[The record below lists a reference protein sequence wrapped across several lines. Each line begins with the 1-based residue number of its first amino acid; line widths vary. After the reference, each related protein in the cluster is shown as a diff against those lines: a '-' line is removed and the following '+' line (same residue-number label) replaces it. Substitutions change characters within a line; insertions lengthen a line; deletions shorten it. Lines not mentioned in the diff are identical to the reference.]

1 MKRITLMSL
10 VATLALV
17 TNATAAPAYSSKA
30 NTGKVLAPEAGLAV
44 LTGNGFDAERVNSKV
59 QTIAP
64 APADVPVVN
73 IDPATESSKGYIAAN

>member
-17 TNATAAPAYSSKA
+17 TNAAAAPAYNSKA
-30 NTGKVLAPEAGLAV
+30 NTDKVPAPDAGFAV

-59 QTIAP
+59 QTV
-64 APADVPVVN
+64 APADADAPVVN
-73 IDPATESSKGYIAAN
+73 IDPATASSKGPVATN